1 MKKTS
6 IALLAATSVAALFAA
21 SSAFAAQNVANT
33 SQKGSLLIWPK
44 ISVDPGVDTI
54 VEISNDSNF
63 GIHLYCEY
71 VNEAKGRAPFDLFVS
86 GKGTVSWDVRTQTG
100 DHAQPPPFPT
110 NIGGGPAL
118 PAGIFAD
125 ANRGELV
132 CFATEASARFQVA
145 WNELT
150 GTGTYLDLANG
161 SPGVVQPRQGFKY
174 NAWAFAARCA
184 PTTSSTSTCPASG
197 LAPDSATVEQ
207 GTPGDLVLSGGGDGN
222 YDACPVYNIVNFM
235 PYGATL
241 GNISAGSQW
250 LSVSGCDQDLREK
263 YNLHLTKLFFSV
275 FNAAESSFNA
285 YACVDSVNTIPLDA
299 ENQPPTPI
307 VNQASSF
314 DFSTLTTPNARF
326 QVQGISSAPPCPAA
340 STGVFE
346 NNVGLVGVY
355 NTWVG
360 IDGDIPGIDQDIGNT
375 TQGAGAHAPGFV
387 MWDVAGGTPP
397 AAK

>member
-44 ISVDPGVDTI
+44 ISIDTNVDTI
-54 VEISNDSNF
+54 VEISNDSTVSV
-63 GIHLYCEY
+63 HVECKY
-71 VNEAKGRAPFDLFVS
+71 VNEAKGRANFDFDLT
-86 GKGTVSWDVRTQTG
+86 GKATASWDVRTQAG
-100 DHAQPPPFPT
+100 DHVSPPPFPT
-110 NIGGGPAL
+110 NIGNPTSPDPAD
-118 PAGIFAD
+118 P
-125 ANRGELV
+125 NRGELV
-132 CFATEASARFQVA
+132 CFATNIGVSFQIA
-145 WNELT
+145 FNELT
-150 GTGTYLDLANG
+150 GTATYLDLAN
-161 SPGVVQPRQGFKY
+161 PGATVVQPRQGFKY

-184 PTTSSTSTCPASG
+184 PASPPTAACPATG
-197 LAPDSATVEQ
+197 LAPDDRRKAQ